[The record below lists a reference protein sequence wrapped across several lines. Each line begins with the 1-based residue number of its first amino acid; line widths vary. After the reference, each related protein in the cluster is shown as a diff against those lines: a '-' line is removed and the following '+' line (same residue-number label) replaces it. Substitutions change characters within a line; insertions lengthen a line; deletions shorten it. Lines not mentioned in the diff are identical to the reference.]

1 MTKDQFKRSF
11 YRGLGSAIIELE
23 QCSDK
28 SRYRDA
34 ILYGCI
40 HNTTYDMQSEGDRA
54 FYLHRAIKLYGDV
67 DLFEDSIITRF
78 ESVRLDL
85 WLFNQLA
92 SLLCLFAK
100 DGSEKACKALND
112 KYDILL
118 KKTEKMR
125 KPPSTCDI
133 SDMFEWLSVWMTELN
148 GFSAFKKIV
157 FDYGH
162 NIIKG
167 KAEYYSS
174 DWFYANS
181 QNKFGKK
188 RVEKY
193 LLSQAD
199 KSPEV
204 KAFYES
210 SNIITDQINVSI
222 PRPTLEE
229 VIENAYG
236 IQEGNDYLRHRTA
249 MLFARNASESDLKK
263 LYEVALQERNI
274 NIKSELLWAFRKV
287 KFDFSEEILNDLAH
301 SESEDIRDTAFYVML
316 QSSSLKMHDL
326 ALSIISDEKEL
337 ENGIMLLCRNFK
349 LKDEMLLYNAIKR
362 VKINK
367 NSSWHGAYMAIELAF
382 EKGHWKPRTDILLF
396 VYENTLCS
404 FCRLGIVKLMNQH
417 KVLTKGI
424 LDECFLDSNA
434 DIRVFAEAKLKK
446 WK

>member
-1 MTKDQFKRSF
+1 MTKEQFKHSF

-28 SRYRDA
+28 SRYRDTV
-34 ILYGCI
+34 LYGCI

-54 FYLHRAIKLYGDV
+54 FYLYRAIKLYGDMNS
-67 DLFEDSIITRF
+67 FEDSIITRF
-78 ESVRLDL
+78 ENVRLDL
-85 WLFNQLA
+85 WLFNQLT

-100 DGSEKACKALND
+100 DGSEKARKALND
-112 KYDILL
+112 KYDLL
-118 KKTEKMR
+118 LNKIEKMR
-125 KPPSTCDI
+125 KPQSTCDV

-148 GFSAFKKIV
+148 GFNAFKKIV
-157 FDYGH
+157 FDYGSK
-162 NIIKG
+162 IIKG
-167 KAEYYSS
+167 KAEYYSF
-174 DWFYANS
+174 DWFYADA
-181 QNKFGKK
+181 QNKFAKK

-193 LLSQAD
+193 LLNQAD

-210 SNIITDQINVSI
+210 ASIIANQINVSI
-222 PRPTLEE
+222 PMPTLEE
-229 VIENAYG
+229 VIENAYR
-236 IQEGNDYLRHRTA
+236 IQDGNAYLSHGTA

-263 LYEVALQERNI
+263 LSEVALNERNI

-287 KFDFSEEILNDLAH
+287 KFDFSEEILHDLAQ
-301 SESEDIRDTAFYVML
+301 SENEDVRDTAFYIML
-316 QSSSLKMHDL
+316 QSSSEKMHDL

-337 ENGIMLLCRNFK
+337 ENGIILLCRNFK
-349 LKDEMLLYNAIKR
+349 LKDETLLFNAIKR

-382 EKGHWKPRTDILLF
+382 EKGRWKPHTDILLF

-404 FCRLGIVKLMNQH
+404 CCRLRIVKFMNQH

-424 LDECFLDSNA
+424 LDECLLDSNL
-434 DIRVFAEAKLKK
+434 DIRVFAVTKLKNRK
-446 WK
+446 